1 MTRVSRAARV
11 AVLPLLAAGLLFLPG
26 RGAVRAARAEA
37 PARPVI
43 DEFSLTAAF
52 VFNFTKFTQWPAAA
66 LPDSILTVG
75 VAGSAPLRERLARL
89 LEEREVGGRRL
100 AVREFGNPAE
110 VGACRVLFV
119 ARSQYP
125 RLAEI
130 RRALAGQPVLL
141 IGEGTDFLERGGM
154 IQLHLNDNRMRF
166 DVNVAAVDSAGL
178 QLSAQVLQLAG
189 RVVGLDERGR

>member
-1 MTRVSRAARV
+1 MPRFTRRV
-11 AVLPLLAAGLLFLPG
+11 GGALFLAAAWLALPAPG
-26 RGAVRAARAEA
+26 HVPGAVAAQV
-37 PARPVI
+37 ARPVV

-52 VFNFTKFTQWPAAA
+52 LFNFVKFTQWPAAA
-66 LPDSILTVG
+66 LPDSTLAVG
-75 VAGSAPLRERLARL
+75 VAGSGPLRERLARL

-100 AVREFGNPAE
+100 AVREVVDPAD
-110 VGACRVLFV
+110 VGTCRVLFV
-119 ARSQYP
+119 ARSRYA
-125 RLAEI
+125 RLAEL

-178 QLSAQVLQLAG
+178 QLSAQVLQLAA
-189 RVVGLDERGR
+189 RVVGRDERGR

>member
-1 MTRVSRAARV
+1 MSRVRRASRV
-11 AVLPLLAAGLLFLPG
+11 AGALFLAAGLLLLPG
-26 RGAVRAARAEA
+26 RGTTRAARAEA

-52 VFNFTKFTQWPAAA
+52 VFNFTKFTQWPGAA
-66 LPDSILTVG
+66 LADSTLPVG
-75 VAGSAPLRERLARL
+75 VAGSAALRERLARL
-89 LEEREVGGRRL
+89 LEGREVGGRRL
-100 AVREFGNPAE
+100 AVREVNDPAE
-110 VGACRVLFV
+110 IGACRVLFV

-125 RLAEI
+125 RLAEF

-141 IGEGTDFLERGGM
+141 IGEGTDFLARGGM

-189 RVVGLDERGR
+189 RVVGRDERGR